1 MAMTTTFYTFY
12 GLICTPKNTKRN
24 SIIRRFTRLCDYRR
38 FVNAFRERIVK
49 TSIAFIETY
58 HDGVC
63 VAEKRLETF

>member
-1 MAMTTTFYTFY
+1 MTTTFYTFY
-12 GLICTPKNTKRN
+12 GLICTPKSTKRS

-38 FVNAFRERIVK
+38 FVNAYRERIAK

-58 HDGVC
+58 QNDVC